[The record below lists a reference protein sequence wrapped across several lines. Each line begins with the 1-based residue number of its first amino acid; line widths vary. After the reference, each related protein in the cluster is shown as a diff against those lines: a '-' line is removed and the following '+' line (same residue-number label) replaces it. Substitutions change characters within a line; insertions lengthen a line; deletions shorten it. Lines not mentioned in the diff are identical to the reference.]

1 MEAPEHH
8 IYKNVIRNK
17 SLIENNMDRP
27 IEKKKITIKHVWIA
41 VGVILVLLVLWSLV
55 FGDKSSKYNVD
66 IEKISINEVSE
77 GYFKNYIP
85 VTGRVEPITTV
96 YLDAMEGGRVE
107 EIVAEEG
114 TMVEKGDLLLK
125 LSNTSLILEISN
137 YEALVSRTSNELR
150 QAQLLMDQ
158 QTLNS
163 RSQILGVEYDI
174 LQQKRD
180 FENNRILLKGNHIS
194 QEEFNISKEQLDL
207 SLKRLELL
215 LENLEKDSIF
225 RSVQVG
231 ALEKSVI
238 RMQDNLVLV
247 NEKLENL
254 NFKAPVSG
262 ELASLDLE
270 IGQVLN
276 RGQRIGQINILDSY
290 KLRLEIDEYYISKV
304 SRGLSGECD
313 FSGTSYK
320 GSISK
325 IYPEVTA
332 GNFYSDMVFTDTIPP
347 TIRIGQT
354 SRIKL
359 ELGAPKTAVL
369 IPRGGFYQST
379 GGQWVYILD
388 PSEEFATKR
397 SISLGAQNPR
407 FYEILEGLK
416 PGEKVITSSYDN
428 FGNVDKL
435 ILKDN

>member
-1 MEAPEHH
+1 
-8 IYKNVIRNK
+8 
-17 SLIENNMDRP
+17 MDRP
-27 IEKKKITIKHVWIA
+27 IEKKNKITKKHVWIA
-41 VGVILVLLVLWSLV
+41 VSVIIVLLVLWNLI

-66 IEKISINEVSE
+66 IEKISISEVSE

-85 VTGRVEPITTV
+85 VTGTVEPITTV

-150 QAQLLMDQ
+150 QARLLMDQ

-180 FENNRILLKGNHIS
+180 FENNKILLQGNHIS
-194 QEEFNISKEQLDL
+194 QEEFNISKEQLEL
-207 SLKRLELL
+207 SQKRLGLL
-215 LENLEKDSIF
+215 LENLKKDSIF

-231 ALEKSVI
+231 ALKKSVQ
-238 RMQDNLVLV
+238 RMQENLVLV
-247 NEKLENL
+247 NEKLESL

-276 RGQRIGQINILDSY
+276 RGQRVGQINILDSY
-290 KLRLEIDEYYISKV
+290 KLRVEIDEYYNAKV
-304 SRGLSGECD
+304 SRGLIGECD

-320 GSISK
+320 GKIAK

-332 GNFYSDMVFTDTIPP
+332 GIFYSDMVFIDTVPP
-347 TIRIGQT
+347 SIRIGQT

-359 ELGAPKTAVL
+359 ELGAPKTAML

-397 SISLGAQNPR
+397 NIGLGAQNPR
-407 FYEILEGLK
+407 FYEVLEGLDT
-416 PGEKVITSSYDN
+416 GEKVITSSYDN

-435 ILKDN
+435 ILKR

>member
-1 MEAPEHH
+1 
-8 IYKNVIRNK
+8 
-17 SLIENNMDRP
+17 MDRP
-27 IEKKKITIKHVWIA
+27 IEKNNKITKKHVWIA
-41 VGVILVLLVLWSLV
+41 VGVILVLLVLWNLV

-66 IEKISINEVSE
+66 IEKISINKVSE
-77 GYFKNYIP
+77 GFFKNYIP
-85 VTGRVEPITTV
+85 VTGTVEPITTV

-174 LQQKRD
+174 LKQKRD
-180 FENNRILLKGNHIS
+180 FDNNKILLKGNHIS

-207 SLKRLELL
+207 SQKRLELL
-215 LENLEKDSIF
+215 IENLKKDSIF

-231 ALEKSVI
+231 ALERSVI

-247 NEKLENL
+247 NEKLESL

-290 KLRLEIDEYYISKV
+290 KLRVEIDEYYISKV
-304 SRGLSGECD
+304 SKGLSGECD
-313 FSGTSYK
+313 FSGTSYN

-332 GNFYSDMVFTDTIPP
+332 GTFYADMVFADTIPR

-359 ELGAPKTAVL
+359 ELGAPKTAIL

-388 PSEEFATKR
+388 PSEEFAVKR

-407 FYEILEGLK
+407 FYEVLEGLN

-435 ILKDN
+435 ILKNN

>member
-1 MEAPEHH
+1 
-8 IYKNVIRNK
+8 
-17 SLIENNMDRP
+17 MDRP

>member
-1 MEAPEHH
+1 
-8 IYKNVIRNK
+8 
-17 SLIENNMDRP
+17 MDRP
-27 IEKKKITIKHVWIA
+27 IEKKNKITKKHVWIA
-41 VGVILVLLVLWSLV
+41 VSVIIVLLVLWNLI

-66 IEKISINEVSE
+66 IEKISISEVTE
-77 GYFKNYIP
+77 GYFKNYIS
-85 VTGRVEPITTV
+85 VTGTVEPITTV

-150 QAQLLMDQ
+150 QARLLMDQ

-180 FENNRILLKGNHIS
+180 FENNMILLQGNHIS
-194 QEEFNISKEQLDL
+194 QEEFNISKEQLEL
-207 SLKRLELL
+207 SQKRLELL
-215 LENLEKDSIF
+215 LENLKKDSIF
-225 RSVQVG
+225 RGVQVG
-231 ALEKSVI
+231 ALEVSVQ
-238 RMQDNLVLV
+238 RMQDNLILV
-247 NEKLENL
+247 NEKLESL

-276 RGQRIGQINILDSY
+276 RGQRVGQINILDSY
-290 KLRLEIDEYYISKV
+290 KMRVEIDEYYISKV
-304 SRGLSGECD
+304 SRGLAGECD

-320 GSISK
+320 GTIAK

-332 GNFYSDMVFTDTIPP
+332 GNFYSDMVFIDTVPP
-347 TIRIGQT
+347 SIKIGQT

-359 ELGAPKTAVL
+359 ELGAPKTAIL

-397 SISLGAQNPR
+397 NISLGAQNPR
-407 FYEILEGLK
+407 FYEVLEGLDQ
-416 PGEKVITSSYDN
+416 GEKVITSSYDN

-435 ILKDN
+435 ILKR

>member
-1 MEAPEHH
+1 
-8 IYKNVIRNK
+8 
-17 SLIENNMDRP
+17 MDRP
-27 IEKKKITIKHVWIA
+27 IEKKKITKKHVWIA

>member
-1 MEAPEHH
+1 
-8 IYKNVIRNK
+8 
-17 SLIENNMDRP
+17 MDRP
-27 IEKKKITIKHVWIA
+27 IEKKNKITKKHVWIA
-41 VGVILVLLVLWSLV
+41 VSVIIVLLVLWNLI

-66 IEKISINEVSE
+66 IEKISISEVTE
-77 GYFKNYIP
+77 GYFKNYIS
-85 VTGRVEPITTV
+85 VTGTVEPITTV

-150 QAQLLMDQ
+150 QARLLMDQ

-180 FENNRILLKGNHIS
+180 FENNKILLQGNHIS
-194 QEEFNISKEQLDL
+194 QEEFNISKEQLEL
-207 SLKRLELL
+207 SQKRLELL
-215 LENLEKDSIF
+215 LENLKKDSIF
-225 RSVQVG
+225 RGVQVG
-231 ALEKSVI
+231 ALEVSVQ
-238 RMQDNLVLV
+238 RMQDNLILV
-247 NEKLENL
+247 NEKLESL

-276 RGQRIGQINILDSY
+276 RGQRVGQINILDSY
-290 KLRLEIDEYYISKV
+290 KMRVEIDEYYISKV
-304 SRGLSGECD
+304 SRGLAGECD

-320 GSISK
+320 GTIAK

-332 GNFYSDMVFTDTIPP
+332 GNFYSDMVFIDTVPP
-347 TIRIGQT
+347 SIKIGQT

-359 ELGAPKTAVL
+359 ELGAPKTAIL

-397 SISLGAQNPR
+397 NISLGAQNPR
-407 FYEILEGLK
+407 FYEVLEGLV

-435 ILKDN
+435 ILKR